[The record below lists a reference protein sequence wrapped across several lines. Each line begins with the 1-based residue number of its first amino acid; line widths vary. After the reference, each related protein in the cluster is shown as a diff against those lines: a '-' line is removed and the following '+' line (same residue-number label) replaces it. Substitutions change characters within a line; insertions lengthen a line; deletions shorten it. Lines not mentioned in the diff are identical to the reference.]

1 MLGKC
6 LRLQKKYVEGE
17 EALKQ
22 ARDIQEMT
30 LAKDSNDMATS
41 KGLSVCLSVCL
52 FVCLS
57 VCLQPKE
64 RKRERRQSIASYTV
78 QREKNL
84 V

>member
-41 KGLSVCLSVCL
+41 KGLSVYLS
-52 FVCLS
+52 VCLS
-57 VCLQPKE
+57 VCLSDCCLSVSVCLSVCSQK
-64 RKRERRQSIASYTV
+64 KG
-78 QREKNL
+78 REKGGK